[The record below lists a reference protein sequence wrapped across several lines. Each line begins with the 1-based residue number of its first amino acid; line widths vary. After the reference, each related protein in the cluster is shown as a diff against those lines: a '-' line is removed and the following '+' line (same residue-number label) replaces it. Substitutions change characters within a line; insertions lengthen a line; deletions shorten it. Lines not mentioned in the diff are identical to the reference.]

1 MPGSNLAGLPTRS
14 QIEAWD
20 TSHLTSA
27 ARSWSATA
35 DQWEASFS
43 TIHQGALAPGGSGW
57 DGATAA
63 ATARRTQSDKLTV
76 IGIADDLCAAASTAT
91 VGAREISAAKNVV
104 LDAIRRAEDAGLD
117 VGEDLSLSSREEFP
131 PGPEYDAKLA
141 QAKQLA
147 AEIRSAAA
155 ALLNSDQAAA
165 GALTAAVAAFESV
178 SFAEVPGAPQD
189 RDGSVQLVDNR
200 TFKEGPMMSPT
211 PEPGAGGGG
220 DGTPTL
226 EDMLLP
232 TEREQPAPGASPP
245 QAAVIPPQQPPQSAV
260 PKLQPPAGTDPKALE
275 EGKAAIRSL
284 LAAQGVPSDQIEQR
298 INDMVASSEQ
308 FWATY
313 DPNAPLPAP
322 PKLPPQPAP
331 GFVDGF
337 RDRWLATEQSFKNL
351 FGTGGP
357 KAPGVFE
364 SWRDL
369 VTGTAE
375 EIGRTAANPLH
386 PLLSE
391 VQNAMDAPSLAYYA
405 GEKGADGAM
414 TAPALLFGPEAGL
427 LRSGALHGL
436 DLPEMDTPAPHVPD
450 GPTPGHGPTSAH
462 LTPFEIADP
471 IDTSRPEFGL
481 DNPTQYMPPGLRVLT
496 EQHLSGSGETV
507 LGPFAPRDGGP
518 SYIDVARDRGASYFD
533 LGADWYSYAPQQQLA
548 ANQHV
553 LDMAIAN
560 HDTITLSVPFYKVLP
575 DTYTGAEL
583 RYLLDHGYQLV
594 GDTKLVPPKIEGGS

>member
-1 MPGSNLAGLPTRS
+1 MPGSGTAALPGRS
-14 QIEAWD
+14 QIEGWETA
-20 TSHLTSA
+20 HLTAA
-27 ARSWSATA
+27 ARSWSESA
-35 DQWEASFS
+35 DQWEDVFH
-43 TIHQGALAPGGSGW
+43 TVHQNALTPGGADW

-63 ATARRTQSDKLTV
+63 ATVARTQSDKIMV
-76 IGIADDLCAAASTAT
+76 IGIADDLRAAASAAT
-91 VGAREISAAKNVV
+91 VGSREISAAKNVV
-104 LDAIRRAEDAGLD
+104 LDAIRRAEDAGFD

-131 PGPEYDAKLA
+131 PGPKYDAKLA
-141 QAKQLA
+141 QATQLA

-155 ALLNSDQAAA
+155 ALLNADQAAA
-165 GALTAAVAAFESV
+165 GAITAAVAAFESV
-178 SFAEVPGAPQD
+178 SFAEVPGTPQGQ
-189 RDGSVQLVDNR
+189 DGSVQLVDNR
-200 TFKEGPMMSPT
+200 TFKEGPMLSPT

-220 DGTPTL
+220 DGPPTL

-232 TEREQPAPGASPP
+232 TEREEPVEGAMPP
-245 QAAVIPPQQPPQSAV
+245 QAAVIAPQQPHQPAA
-260 PKLQPPAGTDPKALE
+260 PKLQPPAVTDPKAVE
-275 EGKAAIRSL
+275 EGKAALRAV
-284 LAAQGVPSDQIEQR
+284 LAADGVPPDQIEQR
-298 INDMVASSEQ
+298 ISDMVASSEQ

-322 PKLPPQPAP
+322 PKLPTQPAP

-375 EIGRTAANPLH
+375 EIGKTAANPLH

-414 TAPALLFGPEAGL
+414 TAPALIFGPEAGL

-450 GPTPGHGPTSAH
+450 GPTLGHGPTSAH
-462 LTPFEIADP
+462 LTPFEISDP

-518 SYIDVARDRGASYFD
+518 SYIDVAKERGASYFD
-533 LGADWYSYAPQQQLA
+533 LGADWYSYTPQQQLA

-560 HDTITLSVPFYKVLP
+560 HDTITLSVPFHKVLP

-594 GDTKLVPPKIEGGS
+594 SDTKLVPPKIEGGS